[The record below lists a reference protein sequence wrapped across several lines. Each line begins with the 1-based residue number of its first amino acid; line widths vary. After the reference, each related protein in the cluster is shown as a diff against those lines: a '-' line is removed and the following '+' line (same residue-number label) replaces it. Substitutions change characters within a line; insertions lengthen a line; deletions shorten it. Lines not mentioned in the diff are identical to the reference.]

1 MNSIFSY
8 ESTPMQILM
17 FIGDLIILN
26 FLYLLCC
33 VPVFTIGAAQAGLY
47 TAVRVLQ
54 DKEDDSSPVAAFFR
68 GFRNG
73 FGTVTLTWGLSSL
86 VLLAVSATALYAY
99 GLELPAWLCIIPV
112 AICALFQTIIP
123 AFHSRFGCTAK
134 QLFRNAWFLI
144 FAFPLRSIAAV
155 AVIWVPAIVFLLSMY
170 RFMSLISIWG
180 TLYFSTAVLFGNI
193 FLTKPF
199 NILVEHFNETH
210 KKEEAPAEIAEI
222 AE

>member
-26 FLYLLCC
+26 VLYLICC

-68 GFRNG
+68 GFRSG
-73 FGTVTLTWGLSSL
+73 FGTVTLTWGLASL
-86 VLLAVSATALYAY
+86 VLLLIAGTAAYAY
-99 GLELPAWLCIIPV
+99 ALELPAWLCIIPV

-144 FAFPLRSIAAV
+144 FAFPLRSIAAA
-155 AVIWVPAIVFLLSMY
+155 AVIWVPAIVFLLNMY
-170 RFMSLISIWG
+170 RFMSLLSIWG

-210 KKEEAPAEIAEI
+210 KKEEAPAEIAE
-222 AE
+222 